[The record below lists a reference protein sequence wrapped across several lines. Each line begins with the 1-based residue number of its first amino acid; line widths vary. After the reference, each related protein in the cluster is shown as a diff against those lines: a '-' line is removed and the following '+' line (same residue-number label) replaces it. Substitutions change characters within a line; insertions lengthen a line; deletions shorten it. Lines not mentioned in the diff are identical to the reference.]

1 MRSEKRFPRL
11 IPGDEH
17 GPSRLLEFLALHTGM
32 GAGIGISFAA
42 LAVLTDFAGI
52 GTLMKETSDPVIP
65 MVLLF
70 ASFALTFA
78 SLKVGIAV
86 MSLPLDPPDREE
98 GQDSADDGTPREP
111 PEPPSFHV
119 AEKKPEP
126 AKEPE
131 EPNRLLGR
139 RE

>member
-1 MRSEKRFPRL
+1 MKSEKRFPRL
-11 IPGDEH
+11 IPGDES

-32 GAGIGISFAA
+32 GAGIGISCAA

-52 GTLMKETSDPVIP
+52 GTLMKETSDPIIP
-65 MVLLF
+65 MVLFF

-86 MSLPLDPPDREE
+86 MSLPLDPPDRDER
-98 GQDSADDGTPREP
+98 QDGASDDTPREP
-111 PEPPSFHV
+111 PEPPSFH
-119 AEKKPEP
+119 ASEKKPEP
-126 AKEPE
+126 TNEPE